1 MKRLLCIICVLLAS
15 LCLLTACTKPVSSIY
30 SKETRESSPTLGKMS
45 EQATVRG
52 RFHDSMDDL
61 ILVVEQPVN
70 TDPKYIMRVF
80 NLDTGKIVYEDKA
93 AIVGGEIKL
102 LGHGLFAVKTPAA
115 TAKDADTWT
124 VYSETGKELETFV
137 GGISASG
144 ELFFAEHCV
153 YCMADGTL
161 KKTDILWNEDTS
173 PLSAL
178 GGKLLPG
185 TRVCEKYR
193 FDTNATGCAVYD
205 LGGNLLTTYFFPS
218 YVTGG
223 TTAMLNNGS
232 VLIQYS
238 EKVGKKGDEGI
249 KARDYDYIDASD
261 NLWTL
266 STFIMNPETGKLR
279 AVRMNGFLTNSA
291 TNYQY
296 GGRIAGSIDNIGTF
310 VEISA
315 SGQVDTSGAAQK
327 YVIVSNSGVISDVQK
342 LHPAQTGLPTPV
354 GENWWSVRCVDGSSM
369 LFTKSGKLVTSLNG
383 STQLGYN
390 YVVKSGMI
398 LNENGKVIVD
408 LNAQKLTLDR
418 AMKNYAILSDATGNK
433 YVYTDNKLLDLLVNS
448 KETVLSTGDNLILT
462 QLISGSVTTITVYN
476 EKTEKLGSFD
486 NKTVTPYEG
495 ENGMYLLVRDDAKQ
509 EVTFYKLTK

>member
-15 LCLLTACTKPVSSIY
+15 LCLLTSCVKPVGSIY
-30 SKETRESSPTLGKMS
+30 SKETRESSPTLGKMAEIS
-45 EQATVRG
+45 TVRG
-52 RFHDSMDDL
+52 LAGDSKDGL

-80 NLDTGKIVYEDKA
+80 NLDAGKVVYEDKA
-93 AIVGGEIKL
+93 AIANGEIKL
-102 LGHGLFAVKTPAA
+102 LGNGLFAVKTPAA

-124 VYSETGKELETFV
+124 VYSETGKELETFA
-137 GGISASG
+137 GSISTEN
-144 ELFFAEHCV
+144 ELLFAEHTV

-161 KKTDILWNEDTS
+161 RKTDILWNEGAS
-173 PLSAL
+173 
-178 GGKLLPG
+178 LPG

-193 FDTNATGCAVYD
+193 FTFSSSGCSVYD
-205 LGGNLLTTYFFPS
+205 LGGNLLTAYRFPS
-218 YVTGG
+218 FVTGG
-223 TTAMLNNGS
+223 TAEMLDNGN

-249 KARDYDYIDASD
+249 KARDYDYVDASD

-266 STFIMNPETGKLR
+266 STFIMDPETGKLR
-279 AVRMNGFLTNSA
+279 SVRMNGFLAITS
-291 TNYQY
+291 TNYQS
-296 GGRIAGSIDNIGTF
+296 GGLMAGTADNVGTF
-310 VEISA
+310 IEISD
-315 SGQVDTSGAAQK
+315 SKQVDTSATAQK
-327 YVIVSNSGVISDVQK
+327 YVIVSNNGQISDVQK

-408 LNAQKLTLDR
+408 LNAQKLTLDT
-418 AMKNYAILSDATGNK
+418 AAENFAILADAAGNK
-433 YVYTDNKLLDLLVNS
+433 YIYNDNKLLDFLVNS
-448 KETVLSTGDNLILT
+448 KETVLMPGDNNILT
-462 QLISGSVTTITVYN
+462 TLTSGSVTTVTVYN
-476 EKTEKLGSFD
+476 EKAEKLGSFD
-486 NKTVTPYEG
+486 NKSVIPYADEDG
-495 ENGMYLLVRDDAKQ
+495 TYLVVGDVSKQ
-509 EVTFYKLTK
+509 ETTFYKLTK